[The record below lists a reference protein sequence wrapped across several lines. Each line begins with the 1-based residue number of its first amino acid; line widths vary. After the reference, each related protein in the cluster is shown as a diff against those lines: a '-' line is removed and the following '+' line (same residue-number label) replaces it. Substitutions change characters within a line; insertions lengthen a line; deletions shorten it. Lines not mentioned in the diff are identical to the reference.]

1 MKFFVISD
9 NIDTCMGMRMTGIE
23 GVVVHEQN
31 EVEQQLKKVFADQ
44 DIGIVLMTQKI
55 INLCPDVVYNY
66 KLNHKSPLI
75 VEIPDRHA
83 TSNISNSISNYIK
96 EAVGIVL

>member
-23 GVVVHEQN
+23 GVVVHEQS
-31 EVEQQLKKVFADQ
+31 EVKQQLKKVFADSE
-44 DIGIVLMTQKI
+44 IGIVLMTQKV
-55 INLCPDVVYNY
+55 INLCPEVVYEY

-83 TSNISNSISNYIK
+83 TSKISDSISNYIK